1 MVCRKHAKLYGPD
14 MGNMQVDNVG
24 LLYHDISFFPNSPF
38 MVICPSYNNIT
49 YSKLNAPMTCIILL
63 QNVCWLCT
71 KHNIK
76 LNTFFIT
83 FFNIGHKVVTQFRAI
98 CQGISASPK
107 LVPFLFLC
115 PYLNNLS
122 NILRVVSIQDLYF
135 PCLGLSQIHTIL
147 IIKVNKNNKNKTNHF
162 STFC

>member
-1 MVCRKHAKLYGPD
+1 
-14 MGNMQVDNVG
+14 
-24 LLYHDISFFPNSPF
+24 
-38 MVICPSYNNIT
+38 
-49 YSKLNAPMTCIILL
+49 
-63 QNVCWLCT
+63 
-71 KHNIK
+71 
-76 LNTFFIT
+76 
-83 FFNIGHKVVTQFRAI
+83 
-98 CQGISASPK
+98 

-147 IIKVNKNNKNKTNHF
+147 IIKVKKNNKNKTNHF